1 MENNAIDLDK
11 WKMLHKIRIAA
22 ERVNAWHQ
30 DSPAEAQ
37 VAVEQVIGE
46 IIWELGLN
54 TSTEDFMVG
63 VFDWEED

>member
-1 MENNAIDLDK
+1 MDHDK
-11 WKMLHKIRIAA
+11 WLMLHKITIAA

-37 VAVEQVIGE
+37 VAVVQVSGE

-54 TSTEDFMVG
+54 TCTEDFMVG
-63 VFDWEED
+63 VFDWKED

>member
-1 MENNAIDLDK
+1 MDHDK
-11 WKMLHKIRIAA
+11 WLMLHKIRIAA
-22 ERVNAWHQ
+22 ERVDAWHR

-54 TSTEDFMVG
+54 TCTEDFMGG
-63 VFDWEED
+63 VFDWKED

>member
-1 MENNAIDLDK
+1 MDHDK
-11 WKMLHKIRIAA
+11 WLMLHKIRIAA
-22 ERVNAWHQ
+22 ERVISWHL